1 MSSLPKAKTLKLK
14 MVQPPA
20 KSPAPAAAKAAN
32 ADQPKARPKA
42 PRKATASRSSQPK
55 KPPSRLS
62 GGKGAAK
69 APKLRAIQPERPR
82 GRPDKQAPR
91 GRPGKQAP
99 RGRPDKQAPRGH
111 PDNQA
116 QPAARPAP
124 KADPGAAAG
133 IHALTEKVKKYS
145 PKAGS
150 GEILKAYKYAEKA
163 HEGQVRKGGA
173 PYITH
178 PLAVADI
185 LADLRMDQE
194 SLITALLHDV
204 VEDTPRSLEDI
215 KKEFG
220 PAIAFLVDG
229 VTKISKTDFR
239 NIHQKQSENIRKMI
253 VAMGK
258 DVRVILVKLAD
269 RLHNLRTLGC
279 LPPKKR
285 ARIANETLEV
295 YAPLASRLGMG
306 ELKTEM
312 EDLAFQRSN
321 PETFRFLRK
330 KMAEFNKDREIYTDK
345 VIRILK
351 TKLQKNGIWECE
363 VSGRN
368 KNLYSIHR
376 KMSLQN
382 LNFEEIHDLVA
393 FRICARDIHECYEA
407 LGLTHALWRPVPRRF
422 KDFISMPKS
431 NNYQSLH
438 TTVIG
443 PDGRQI
449 EVQIRTFDMHLT
461 AEKGIAAHWMYK
473 LKGRS
478 EKIQEQSAGKFN
490 WLRDLVSWH
499 QNSFDSSDFLEN
511 VKLDLFES
519 EIYVFTPEGDIKEF
533 PMGATPIDFAYAIHT
548 GLGEK
553 MSGAKVNGRQV
564 PLKYKL
570 QSGDTVEV
578 IASKKQTP
586 SKDWL
591 KICVTSRARSK
602 IRNFFKI
609 EERKKALEI
618 GQKLAEKGSREF
630 KIPESKWLSHPKF
643 ESFLKSGGMGKA
655 EDFYVALGFGKLAF
669 KQLISYLIRH
679 DQSFSPQRDSSS
691 KEAVRPAAEAPARR
705 AAGSPLLVEG
715 ADHVMVHFA
724 KCCRPVAGDHIKGY
738 LSRKKGIVAHRA
750 CCRAL
755 SQISP
760 DRFIDVD
767 WRKEKPGAASEYD
780 ISLHVVC
787 EDRPGALSQM
797 SEAFNFF
804 GLNITEVK
812 AKKLSGFKV
821 SVFFSARVKNID
833 QVKLLAEKLRQVESV
848 ISVSRKTDFDES

>member
-1 MSSLPKAKTLKLK
+1 
-14 MVQPPA
+14 
-20 KSPAPAAAKAAN
+20 
-32 ADQPKARPKA
+32 
-42 PRKATASRSSQPK
+42 
-55 KPPSRLS
+55 
-62 GGKGAAK
+62 
-69 APKLRAIQPERPR
+69 
-82 GRPDKQAPR
+82 
-91 GRPGKQAP
+91 
-99 RGRPDKQAPRGH
+99 
-111 PDNQA
+111 
-116 QPAARPAP
+116 
-124 KADPGAAAG
+124 
-133 IHALTEKVKKYS
+133 
-145 PKAGS
+145 
-150 GEILKAYKYAEKA
+150 
-163 HEGQVRKGGA
+163 
-173 PYITH
+173 
-178 PLAVADI
+178 
-185 LADLRMDQE
+185 
-194 SLITALLHDV
+194 
-204 VEDTPRSLEDI
+204 
-215 KKEFG
+215 
-220 PAIAFLVDG
+220 
-229 VTKISKTDFR
+229 
-239 NIHQKQSENIRKMI
+239 
-253 VAMGK
+253 
-258 DVRVILVKLAD
+258 
-269 RLHNLRTLGC
+269 
-279 LPPKKR
+279 
-285 ARIANETLEV
+285 
-295 YAPLASRLGMG
+295 
-306 ELKTEM
+306 
-312 EDLAFQRSN
+312 
-321 PETFRFLRK
+321 
-330 KMAEFNKDREIYTDK
+330 
-345 VIRILK
+345 
-351 TKLQKNGIWECE
+351 
-363 VSGRN
+363 
-368 KNLYSIHR
+368 
-376 KMSLQN
+376 MSLQN

-478 EKIQEQSAGKFN
+478 EKIQEQSAGNSTGSGTWFPGTKTLLTPAIF
-490 WLRDLVSWH
+490 WKMSSSIFLSRRFMCLRRKATLK
-499 QNSFDSSDFLEN
+499 SFPWARLP
-511 VKLDLFES
+511 LILPMP
-519 EIYVFTPEGDIKEF
+519 YTPALAK
-533 PMGATPIDFAYAIHT
+533 
-548 GLGEK
+548 K